1 MTESFAALF
10 EASELNLNV
19 EKGAVIQAL

>member
-10 EASELNLNV
+10 EESELNLNV
-19 EKGAVIQAL
+19 EKGAVIQG